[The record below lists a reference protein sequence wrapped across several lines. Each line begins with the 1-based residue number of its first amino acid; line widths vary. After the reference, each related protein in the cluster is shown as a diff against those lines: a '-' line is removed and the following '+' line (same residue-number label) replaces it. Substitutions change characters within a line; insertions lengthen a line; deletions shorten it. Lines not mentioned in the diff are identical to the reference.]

1 MAFSYV
7 NEDSKNLLFS
17 SKCRRKH
24 RSGEDIPSV
33 KLSWDRT
40 CNMESR
46 QVPLPAASQQ
56 EDYYRL
62 ADFSTS
68 RDQKEVAH
76 RSALVKDCYKQPLV
90 VGSSFLDFVRS
101 LAVGG
106 HILAVGGHILAVE
119 EVDLRMD
126 LGQGLFQAGRF
137 HIAAEEDNSAEVLRI
152 AAEEVRHI
160 LAEVAPHIEAVVAF
174 RKAQIA
180 SKRFL

>member
-1 MAFSYV
+1 MAFSHV

-24 RSGEDIPSV
+24 QSGEDIPSV

-106 HILAVGGHILAVE
+106 HILAVE

-126 LGQGLFQAGRF
+126 LGQGLFQAGR
-137 HIAAEEDNSAEVLRI
+137 LRI

-180 SKRFL
+180 SK